1 MEKEKKSE
9 LIAQSNALTS
19 SRYDFSPT
27 EKRVLY
33 HIIAKVRHDYVEGT
47 MQRDL
52 WNNMYVYIN
61 SSDLSAI
68 ADADHTERARQAL
81 RDLRHKDIEIK
92 DDEGNW
98 LNVGFINYAKYR
110 AKTKQYEVEVSKE
123 IMPHLVELARNFT
136 EYSLTVAI
144 SLKSKYSQRFYE
156 WAHQYLGRS
165 TKTFFLDFEDLKT
178 MMKLG
183 DGYKLKADIQR
194 RVIDVALDELK
205 TAYDGNQCDLWLESY
220 DEGRGKSTR
229 WFFKIHTKE
238 DEDMKQQE
246 AIADLRK
253 MSLYIYQASNRIFR
267 KDPKFRERIQ
277 KAVDFDPSKIRPVF
291 DKLTKLE
298 KDTKVADLPALW
310 RYILKNDFDIK

>member
-1 MEKEKKSE
+1 MEKKNE

-27 EKRVLY
+27 EKKVLY
-33 HIIAKVRHDYVEGT
+33 RIIQKVRRDYVEGT

-61 SSDLSAI
+61 SSDFSQI
-68 ADADHTERARQAL
+68 ADKDHTERARQAL

-98 LNVGFINYAKYR
+98 LNVGFINYAKYS
-110 AKTKQYEVEVSKE
+110 AKTKMYEVEVSKE
-123 IMPHLVELARNFT
+123 IMPHLVELAKNFT

-156 WAHQYLGRS
+156 WAHQYLGRH
-165 TKTFFLDFEDLKT
+165 TKTFFLNFNDLKT

-183 DGYKLKADIQR
+183 DGYKLKSDIQR
-194 RVIDVALDELK
+194 GVIDVALNELK
-205 TAYDGNQCDLWLESY
+205 TEYDAKQCDLWIESY
-220 DEGRGKSTR
+220 SEGRGTATQ
-229 WFFKIHTKE
+229 WYFKIHTRVE
-238 DEDMKQQE
+238 EAAQQQE

-253 MSLYIYQASNRIFR
+253 MSLYIYQANNRIFR

-277 KAVDFDPSKIRPVF
+277 KALDFDPSKIRPIF

-298 KDTKVADLPALW
+298 KDAKVAELPALW
-310 RYILKNDFDIK
+310 RYVLREDFQIN

>member
-1 MEKEKKSE
+1 MEQKKSD

-61 SSDLSAI
+61 SSDLSTI

-81 RDLRHKDIEIK
+81 RDLRHKDVEIK

-136 EYSLTVAI
+136 SYSLTVAI
-144 SLKSKYSQRFYE
+144 SLKSKHSQRFYE

-165 TKTFFLDFEDLKT
+165 TKTFFLDFADLKT

-183 DGYKLKADIQR
+183 DGYNLKSNIQNK
-194 RVIDVALDELK
+194 VIDVALNELK

-229 WFFKIHTKE
+229 WFFKIHTRE
-238 DEDMKQQE
+238 DDE
-246 AIADLRK
+246 AERIRFNEVRK
-253 MSLYIYQASNRIFR
+253 LELYIYNTAKQIFKR
-267 KDPKFRERIQ
+267 DPKFCDRIL
-277 KAVDFDPSKIRPVF
+277 KALEFEPDKIQPVF
-291 DKLTKLE
+291 DKLVKLE
-298 KDTKVADLPALW
+298 KDYKGQDLAKLF
-310 RYILKNDFDIK
+310 RYILKEDFKIS

>member
-1 MEKEKKSE
+1 MEKKNE

-27 EKRVLY
+27 EKKVLY
-33 HIIAKVRHDYVEGT
+33 RIIQKVRRDYVEGT

-61 SSDLSAI
+61 SSDFSQI
-68 ADADHTERARQAL
+68 ADKDHAERARQAL

-92 DDEGNW
+92 DNEGNW
-98 LNVGFINYAKYR
+98 LNVGFINYAKYST
-110 AKTKQYEVEVSKE
+110 KTKQYEVEVSKE
-123 IMPHLVELARNFT
+123 IMPHLVELAKNFT

-156 WAHQYLGRS
+156 WAHQYLGRH
-165 TKTFFLDFEDLKT
+165 TKTFFLNFNDLKT

-183 DGYKLKADIQR
+183 DGYKLKSDIQR
-194 RVIDVALDELK
+194 GVIDVALNELK
-205 TAYDGNQCDLWLESY
+205 TAYDAKQCDLWIESY
-220 DEGRGKSTR
+220 NEGRGTATR
-229 WFFKIHTKE
+229 WYFKIHTRVE
-238 DEDMKQQE
+238 EAAQQQE

-253 MSLYIYQASNRIFR
+253 MSLYIYQANNRIFR

-277 KAVDFDPSKIRPVF
+277 KALDFDPSKIRPVF

-298 KDTKVADLPALW
+298 KDAKVAELPALW
-310 RYILKNDFDIK
+310 RYILKEDFQIN

>member
-1 MEKEKKSE
+1 MEKKNDIIS
-9 LIAQSNALTS
+9 QSNALTS

-61 SSDLSAI
+61 SSDLSTI

-81 RDLRHKDIEIK
+81 RDLRHKDVEIK

-136 EYSLTVAI
+136 SYSLTVAI
-144 SLKSKYSQRFYE
+144 SLKSKHSQRFYE

-165 TKTFFLDFEDLKT
+165 TKTFFLDFADLKT

-183 DGYKLKADIQR
+183 DGYNLKSNIQNK
-194 RVIDVALDELK
+194 VIDVALNELK

-229 WFFKIHTKE
+229 WFFKIHTRE
-238 DEDMKQQE
+238 DDE
-246 AIADLRK
+246 AERIRFNEVRK
-253 MSLYIYQASNRIFR
+253 LELYIYNTAKQIFKR
-267 KDPKFRERIQ
+267 DPKFCDRIL
-277 KAVDFDPSKIRPVF
+277 KALEFEPDKIQPVF
-291 DKLTKLE
+291 DKLVKLE
-298 KDTKVADLPALW
+298 KDYKGQDLAKLF
-310 RYILKNDFDIK
+310 RYILKEDFKIS

>member
-1 MEKEKKSE
+1 MEKKNE

-27 EKRVLY
+27 EKKVLY
-33 HIIAKVRHDYVEGT
+33 RIIQKVRRDYVEGT

-52 WNNMYVYIN
+52 WNNMYVYID
-61 SSDLSAI
+61 SSDFSQI
-68 ADADHTERARQAL
+68 ADKDHTERARQAL

-92 DDEGNW
+92 DEEGNW
-98 LNVGFINYAKYR
+98 LNVGFINYAKYS

-123 IMPHLVELARNFT
+123 IMPHLVELAKNFT

-156 WAHQYLGRS
+156 WAHQYLGRH
-165 TKTFFLDFEDLKT
+165 TKTFFLNFNDLKT

-183 DGYKLKADIQR
+183 DGYKLKSDIQR
-194 RVIDVALDELK
+194 SVIDVALKELK
-205 TAYDGNQCDLWLESY
+205 TAYDAKQCDLWIESY
-220 DEGRGKSTR
+220 GEGRGTATR
-229 WFFKIHTKE
+229 WYFKIHTRVE
-238 DEDMKQQE
+238 EAAHQQE

-277 KAVDFDPSKIRPVF
+277 KALDFDPSKIRPIF

-298 KDTKVADLPALW
+298 KDVKVAELPALW
-310 RYILKNDFDIK
+310 RYILKEDFQIN

>member
-1 MEKEKKSE
+1 MEKKNDIIS
-9 LIAQSNALTS
+9 QSNALTS

-61 SSDLSAI
+61 SSDLSTI

-81 RDLRHKDIEIK
+81 RDLRHKDVEIK

-136 EYSLTVAI
+136 TYSLTVAI
-144 SLKSKYSQRFYE
+144 TLKSRYSQRFYE

-165 TKTFFLDFEDLKT
+165 TKTFFLDFADLKT

-183 DGYKLKADIQR
+183 DGYNLKSNIQNK
-194 RVIDVALDELK
+194 VIDVALNELK
-205 TAYDGNQCDLWLESY
+205 TAYDGKQCDLWLESY

-229 WFFKIHTKE
+229 WFFKIHTRE
-238 DEDMKQQE
+238 DDE
-246 AIADLRK
+246 AERIRFNEVRK
-253 MSLYIYQASNRIFR
+253 LELYIYNTAKQIFKR
-267 KDPKFRERIQ
+267 DPKFCDRIL
-277 KAVDFDPSKIRPVF
+277 KALEFEPDKIQPVF
-291 DKLTKLE
+291 DKLVRLE
-298 KDTKVADLPALW
+298 KDYKGQDLAKLF
-310 RYILKNDFDIK
+310 RYILKEDFKIS

>member
-1 MEKEKKSE
+1 MEKKNEIIS
-9 LIAQSNALTS
+9 QSNALTN

-52 WNNMYVYIN
+52 WNNMYVHIN
-61 SSDLSAI
+61 SSDLSSI

-81 RDLRHKDIEIK
+81 RDLRHKDVEIK

-136 EYSLTVAI
+136 SYSLTVAI

-165 TKTFFLDFEDLKT
+165 TKTFFLDFADLKT

-205 TAYDGNQCDLWLESY
+205 TAYDGKQCDLWLESY

-229 WFFKIHTKE
+229 WFFKIHTRE
-238 DEDMKQQE
+238 DDE
-246 AIADLRK
+246 AERIRFNEVRK
-253 MSLYIYQASNRIFR
+253 LELYIYNTAKQIFKR
-267 KDPKFRERIQ
+267 DPKFCDRIL
-277 KAVDFDPSKIRPVF
+277 KALDFEPDKIQPVF
-291 DKLTKLE
+291 DKLVKLE
-298 KDTKVADLPALW
+298 KDYKGQDLAKLF
-310 RYILKNDFDIK
+310 RYILKEDFKIS

>member
-1 MEKEKKSE
+1 MEKKNEIIS
-9 LIAQSNALTS
+9 QSNALTS

-61 SSDLSAI
+61 SSDLSSI

-81 RDLRHKDIEIK
+81 RDLRHKDVEIK

-136 EYSLTVAI
+136 SYSLTVAI

-165 TKTFFLDFEDLKT
+165 TKTFFLDFADLKT

-183 DGYKLKADIQR
+183 DGYNLKSNIQNK
-194 RVIDVALDELK
+194 VIDVALNELK
-205 TAYDGNQCDLWLESY
+205 TAYDGKQCDLWLESY

-229 WFFKIHTKE
+229 WFFKIHTWE
-238 DEDMKQQE
+238 DDE
-246 AIADLRK
+246 AERIRFNEVRK
-253 MSLYIYQASNRIFR
+253 LELYIYNKAKQIYKRDQKFCDRIL
-267 KDPKFRERIQ
+267 
-277 KAVDFDPSKIRPVF
+277 KALDFDPDKIQPVF
-291 DKLTKLE
+291 DKLVKLE
-298 KDTKVADLPALW
+298 KDYKGQDLAKLF
-310 RYILKNDFDIK
+310 RYILREDFEIS

>member
-1 MEKEKKSE
+1 MEKKNE

-27 EKRVLY
+27 EKKVLY
-33 HIIAKVRHDYVEGT
+33 RIIQKVRRDYVEGT

-52 WNNMYVYIN
+52 WNNMYVYID
-61 SSDLSAI
+61 SSDFSQI
-68 ADADHTERARQAL
+68 ADKDHTERARQAL

-92 DDEGNW
+92 DEEGNC
-98 LNVGFINYAKYR
+98 LNVGFINYAKYS

-123 IMPHLVELARNFT
+123 IMPHLVELAKNFT

-156 WAHQYLGRS
+156 WAHQYLGRH
-165 TKTFFLDFEDLKT
+165 TKTFFLNFNDLKT

-183 DGYKLKADIQR
+183 DGYKLKSDIQR
-194 RVIDVALDELK
+194 SVIDVALKELK
-205 TAYDGNQCDLWLESY
+205 TAYDAKQCDLWIESY
-220 DEGRGKSTR
+220 GEGRGTATR
-229 WFFKIHTKE
+229 WYFKIHTRVE
-238 DEDMKQQE
+238 EAAQQQE

-277 KAVDFDPSKIRPVF
+277 KALDFDPSKIRPIF

-298 KDTKVADLPALW
+298 KDVKVAELPALW
-310 RYILKNDFDIK
+310 RYILKEDFQIN

>member
-1 MEKEKKSE
+1 MEKKNDIIS
-9 LIAQSNALTS
+9 QSNALTS

-61 SSDLSAI
+61 SSDLSTI

-81 RDLRHKDIEIK
+81 RDLRHKDVEIK

-136 EYSLTVAI
+136 SYSLTVAI

-165 TKTFFLDFEDLKT
+165 TKTFFLDFADLKT

-205 TAYDGNQCDLWLESY
+205 TAYDGKQCDLWLESY

-229 WFFKIHTKE
+229 WFFKIHTRE
-238 DEDMKQQE
+238 DDE
-246 AIADLRK
+246 AERIRFNEVRK
-253 MSLYIYQASNRIFR
+253 LELYIYNTAKQIFKR
-267 KDPKFRERIQ
+267 DPKFCDRIL
-277 KAVDFDPSKIRPVF
+277 KALEFEPDKIQPVF
-291 DKLTKLE
+291 DKLVKLE
-298 KDTKVADLPALW
+298 KDYKGQDLAKLF
-310 RYILKNDFDIK
+310 RYILKEDFKIS

>member
-1 MEKEKKSE
+1 MEQKKNE

-27 EKRVLY
+27 EKKVLY
-33 HIIAKVRHDYVEGT
+33 RIIQKVRHDYVEGT

-61 SSDLSAI
+61 SSDFSQI
-68 ADADHTERARQAL
+68 SDKDHTERARQAL

-110 AKTKQYEVEVSKE
+110 ARAKQYEVEVSKE
-123 IMPHLVELARNFT
+123 IMPHLVELATCFT

-156 WAHQYLGRS
+156 WAHQYLGRD

-178 MMKLG
+178 MLKLG

-194 RVIDVALDELK
+194 GVIDVAMNELK
-205 TAYDGNQCDLWLESY
+205 TAYDDNQCELWMESY

-229 WFFKIHTKE
+229 WYFKIHTKD
-238 DEDMKQQE
+238 DEAMQQNE
-246 AIADLRK
+246 AIADLKK
-253 MSLYIYQASNRIFR
+253 MALYIFQANNRIIR
-267 KDPKFRERIQ
+267 KDPKFRERIM
-277 KAVDFDPSKIRPVF
+277 KALDFDPSKIRPVF

-310 RYILKNDFDIK
+310 RYILKEDFDIK